1 MLATFD
7 IGTMMS
13 QENQIKN
20 IPISSLV
27 PYHDHKF
34 QLYSGERLEDMIE
47 SVKKNG
53 ILIPIIVQPYG
64 ENYEILSG
72 HNRTNA
78 AKLAG
83 LETVPAVIK
92 ERLSD
97 DEAEMYMIETNLRQ
111 RGFDDLKISEQA
123 AVLAMRHSKM
133 FSEEKSRAINE
144 ELERLDGNEPSKSK
158 LDITGEE
165 YGMKKDSV
173 ARLLRVDKLI
183 PELKPW
189 VDSKQLAVRAA
200 VELSYIPEEEQKLLY
215 SIIKSPDNGMLIKLD
230 IRKAKQL
237 REAYKNVEKLSKSKM
252 TELLIGDYKAKKSE
266 MKSLKLP
273 SEFYLKYFDEDT
285 EPEKVLMIIEKALEN
300 YFSPPM
306 LEE

>member
-34 QLYSGERLEDMIE
+34 QLYSGERLEDMVE

-165 YGMKKDSV
+165 YGMKMDSV

-285 EPEKVLMIIEKALEN
+285 EPEKVLMVIEKALEN
-300 YFSPPM
+300 YFNPLI

>member
-285 EPEKVLMIIEKALEN
+285 EPEKVLMVIEKALEN
-300 YFSPPM
+300 YFNPLI